1 MIDIVISAFIMVF
14 VAFYIW
20 NKWSTKPFRYN
31 CFKTIVAFLFT
42 TIFTI
47 VNYILFGPL
56 IRLINMVLFF
66 VISYKILYSS
76 SLSKS
81 IVSPFLLE
89 LIYVISESIF
99 SIIMLSILHED
110 AAKYASDFSG
120 AFISN
125 ISISLL
131 VLIISNF
138 KVIKNLNKY
147 LNNKIS
153 NYDNIKV
160 IFFSCIIL
168 LIYSIYAVN
177 TYYKIQS
184 NILLFL
190 SLFIMI
196 AVIVLMFIFIKTKD
210 DYYKINDRYNS
221 SLLSLKELE
230 NVLTNQRIDN
240 HENKNQLMT
249 IRNMT
254 KNKKVTNFIDSIL
267 NNTIPDDKRIM
278 QETSIIPSGGLRGL
292 VYSKLLL
299 MNKNNIEYEL
309 DIASSIRIVD
319 MIDYGDDTM
328 IDICKIL
335 GIFLDNAIEEVLNI
349 EDKFIVV
356 EMYIEEDILFISITN
371 TFDNSNDK
379 NDIYKPGVSTKGN
392 GHGYGLSLVKKIV
405 KNNDKLETYHEI
417 TENEFSQ
424 TLKVYK

>member
-1 MIDIVISAFIMVF
+1 MIGTIISSYIITIVIFYLWYKWTNNSFNFISIRSF
-14 VAFYIW
+14 FF
-20 NKWSTKPFRYN
+20 S
-31 CFKTIVAFLFT
+31 L
-42 TIFTI
+42 
-47 VNYILFGPL
+47 LSLLL
-56 IRLINMVLFF
+56 ILINYFSSINSFKFINMTLIFIL
-66 VISYKILYSS
+66 ISKIMFRKELKKCIIAPILSQILYA
-76 SLSKS
+76 
-81 IVSPFLLE
+81 
-89 LIYVISESIF
+89 ISEVIF
-99 SIIMLSILHED
+99 SLIMFIILKDKVNEFVKD
-110 AAKYASDFSG
+110 YSG

-125 ISISLL
+125 ISISIIVLL
-131 VLIISNF
+131 ISKIPITLKLYNKLYEFVAKINNITVITLLFSALYVYSIFVFNIYYGGDPKILIIISA
-138 KVIKNLNKY
+138 VISVLSFILVY
-147 LNNKIS
+147 
-153 NYDNIKV
+153 
-160 IFFSCIIL
+160 IFF
-168 LIYSIYAVN
+168 
-177 TYYKIQS
+177 
-184 NILLFL
+184 
-190 SLFIMI
+190 
-196 AVIVLMFIFIKTKD
+196 KTKD

-254 KNKKVTNFIDSIL
+254 KNKKVTSFIDSIL